1 MKRYLRASIC
11 LTDTEQNVLFVCEND
26 DDYWILPGGGVED
39 GESYIEAASRE
50 LKEELGLDMKTEQ
63 LEFHQV
69 IENFYENKGV
79 PIHEINFIFKTN
91 VEKDIS
97 FYLEHG
103 IRRKL
108 IWIPI
113 TELHTLK
120 IMPNI
125 VIDAILGKTTT
136 LCLLTN
142 NC

>member
-1 MKRYLRASIC
+1 M
-11 LTDTEQNVLFVCEND
+11 
-26 DDYWILPGGGVED
+26 ED

-63 LEFHQV
+63 FEFHQV

-108 IWIPI
+108 IWLPI

-125 VIDAILGKTTT
+125 VIDAILGKTT
-136 LCLLTN
+136 N
-142 NC
+142 YVVSFN

>member
-1 MKRYLRASIC
+1 MKRYLRASVC
-11 LTDTEQNVLFVCEND
+11 LTDTEQKVLFVCEND

-39 GESYIEAASRE
+39 GESCIEAASRE
-50 LKEELGLDMKTEQ
+50 LKEELGLDMKIEQ

-69 IENFYENKGV
+69 IENFYENNGI

-103 IRRKL
+103 IRRAL
-108 IWIPI
+108 IWVPI

-125 VIDAILGKTTT
+125 VINAILGKTT
-136 LCLLTN
+136 N
-142 NC
+142 YIASFN